1 MGALLRIGEV
11 AEAAGV
17 SRDTVR
23 HYERR
28 GVLPPAHRTAGGYR
42 LYPPAIVNRVAL
54 VRRALVVGFSLNEL
68 ARLFK
73 ERDRGGAPCRS
84 VRQLVG
90 ERLGALEQRI
100 EDLVELRGEL
110 RAMVKDWDTRLA
122 RTPAGRQARL
132 LDTLVSRPS
141 PREDS

>member
-23 HYERR
+23 HYERK

-68 ARLFK
+68 ARLFR

-84 VRQLVG
+84 GRQRVG
-90 ERLGALEQRI
+90 ERLRALEQRI